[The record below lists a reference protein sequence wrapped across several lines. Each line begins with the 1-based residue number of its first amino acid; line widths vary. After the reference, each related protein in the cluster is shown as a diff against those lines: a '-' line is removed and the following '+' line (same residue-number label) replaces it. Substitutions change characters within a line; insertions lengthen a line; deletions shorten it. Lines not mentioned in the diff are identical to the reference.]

1 MVATVIVGM
10 LCVHLLCFAVMF
22 WLISTRLQGNRLGM
36 DVFALG
42 NAMLGIAYVLQL
54 LGGSPAWDMP
64 SVFNHTLTVCVPLVY
79 WIGAARFFGRTV
91 PLLKPLAAS
100 ALAYTLAQV
109 LVQALWGSVPR
120 YAMVSLVSALIFLA
134 MTAAALQGMRTF
146 AKNIRGEMVLF
157 VLLIGGLCVLNAIK
171 SVLVARDG
179 LEALGMGHRFQM
191 VFYIY
196 MSFLATVLAPSVIW
210 LVLRR
215 LTEELRAIAA
225 RDPLTQLL
233 NRRGLV
239 AGLEGHFRS
248 RSAGPARLLMM
259 DIDHFKRINDTFG
272 HQAGD
277 VVLCHIADVLRRTLR
292 RGDLA
297 CRTGGEEFVIVCFE
311 ASDEGI
317 IRLAERVRT
326 AVEEHVVP
334 LPGEKTSRRCT
345 VTIGV
350 SLDFHSSDGLDGA
363 WQEADAALYRGKA
376 GGRNRVEWGTRQG
389 GQAGP
394 HFTRPAQQLHAT

>member
-1 MVATVIVGM
+1 MGYVRPKRAKRPANRPKWPSHSFRRRVWAT
-10 LCVHLLCFAVMF
+10 
-22 WLISTRLQGNRLGM
+22 
-36 DVFALG
+36 
-42 NAMLGIAYVLQL
+42 
-54 LGGSPAWDMP
+54 
-64 SVFNHTLTVCVPLVY
+64 
-79 WIGAARFFGRTV
+79 RFFEILDPG
-91 PLLKPLAAS
+91 A
-100 ALAYTLAQV
+100 
-109 LVQALWGSVPR
+109 
-120 YAMVSLVSALIFLA
+120 FDEH
-134 MTAAALQGMRTF
+134 F
-146 AKNIRGEMVLF
+146 FN
-157 VLLIGGLCVLNAIK
+157 GL
-171 SVLVARDG
+171 
-179 LEALGMGHRFQM
+179 
-191 VFYIY
+191 
-196 MSFLATVLAPSVIW
+196 
-210 LVLRR
+210 
-215 LTEELRAIAA
+215 
-225 RDPLTQLL
+225 
-233 NRRGLV
+233 LV